1 MQKMTKNQTQKAQPK
16 MINLYTIVYRVF
28 FEAFSCLY
36 NFGACRRLAV
46 SISKDITRLLRYKS
60 LEFVI
65 FACIAVEGPESGD

>member
-46 SISKDITRLLRYKS
+46 SISKILHTVYATGRLSSSSSRAS
-60 LEFVI
+60 QCGGSREW
-65 FACIAVEGPESGD
+65 